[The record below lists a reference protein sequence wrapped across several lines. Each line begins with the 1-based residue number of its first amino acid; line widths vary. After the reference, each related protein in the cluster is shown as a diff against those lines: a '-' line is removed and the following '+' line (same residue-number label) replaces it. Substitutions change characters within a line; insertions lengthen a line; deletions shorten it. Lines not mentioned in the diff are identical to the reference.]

1 MNKEGELI
9 AVLKDARA
17 LLAKPDND
25 YSWSSWESEKDAL
38 EEIDGL
44 ISGLRNG
51 PIPDLDDVRVLFLP
65 TGPIQEVSLS
75 SGWGDEFLKLAERAD
90 AAIKR

>member
-25 YSWSSWESEKDAL
+25 YSWSSWESAKDAL

-44 ISGLRNG
+44 IADLRNG
-51 PIPDLDDVRVLFLP
+51 PIPDFDDVRVLFLP